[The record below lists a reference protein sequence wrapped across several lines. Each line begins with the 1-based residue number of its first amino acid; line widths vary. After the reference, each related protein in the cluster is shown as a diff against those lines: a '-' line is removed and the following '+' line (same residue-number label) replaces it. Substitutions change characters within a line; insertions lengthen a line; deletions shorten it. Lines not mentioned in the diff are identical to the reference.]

1 MSPRDPSILAL
12 FEQLI
17 PVASLRRSSQADLA
31 RKALLLRKHAGETL
45 FRIGDTDPSAI
56 YLIEGEVE
64 LLDNWGGAPVRIR
77 AATPEAHHRL
87 AHQLPQRFDAR
98 CVGDVMCLQLDGRLL
113 DVMLTWDQT
122 DSFEVSELQATEP
135 QDSDDWMTRLLQTPA
150 FQLVP
155 PTNLQAMFLRMQRI
169 EAIPGQLIIRQ
180 GDEGD
185 YFYVITEGRCLV
197 TREQPNQRAVRLAE
211 LEAGSCFGEEAL
223 ISDSPRN
230 ATVTM
235 ITQGSLTRL
244 AKRDF
249 QELLIEP
256 LARHVSAADA
266 ARRVAAGQ
274 ARYLDVRLPS
284 EFLNGHLPGSVNIPL
299 YMLRLRLAQ
308 LDPQAT
314 YICTCDTGRRSAV
327 ASFVLTQKGYDGW
340 ILDGG
345 LAGAG

>member
-31 RKALLLRKHAGETL
+31 RKALLLHRRAGETL
-45 FRIGDTDPSAI
+45 FRIGDTDPSAL
-56 YLIEGEVE
+56 YLIEGEID
-64 LLDNWGGAPVRIR
+64 LLDNWGGEPVRVR
-77 AATPEAHHRL
+77 ARTPESQHRL
-87 AHQLPQRFDAR
+87 AHQLPRRFDAR
-98 CVGDVMCLQLDGRLL
+98 CVGEVTCLKLDGRLL

-122 DSFEVSELQATEP
+122 DSFEVSELQATAP
-135 QDSDDWMTRLLQTPA
+135 QDSDDWMMRLLQTPA
-150 FQLVP
+150 FQVVP
-155 PTNLQAMFLRMQRI
+155 PTNLQAMFLRMERV

-211 LEAGSCFGEEAL
+211 LETGSCFGEEAL

-235 ITQGSLTRL
+235 VTQGSLMRL

-256 LARHVSAADA
+256 LARHVDVAEA
-266 ARRVAAGQ
+266 ARRVAAGE

-284 EFLNGHLPGSVNIPL
+284 EFLNSHLPGSLNIPL
-299 YMLRLRLAQ
+299 YMLRMRLAQ
-308 LDPQAT
+308 LDPQT
-314 YICTCDTGRRSAV
+314 PYICVCDTGRRSAV
-327 ASFVLTQKGYDGW
+327 ASFVLTQKGYDGA
-340 ILDGG
+340 ILDRG
-345 LAGAG
+345 LAAAG